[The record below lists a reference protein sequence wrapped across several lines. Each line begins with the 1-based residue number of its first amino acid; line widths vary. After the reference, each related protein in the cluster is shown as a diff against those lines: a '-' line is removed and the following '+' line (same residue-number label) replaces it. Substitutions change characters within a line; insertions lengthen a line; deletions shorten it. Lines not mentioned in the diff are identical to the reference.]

1 MLCFLV
7 LTPETCFKNLLL
19 LNAWRALGVE
29 AKNKNAVFVIHS
41 DEISAREAVVE
52 HDFQ

>member
-1 MLCFLV
+1 M
-7 LTPETCFKNLLL
+7 
-19 LNAWRALGVE
+19 E
-29 AKNKNAVFVIHS
+29 AKNKNAVFVIRS